1 MFEVTYCDFS
11 DNNKSR
17 CCAISTSIRVVC
29 NRGKFQSSKCKL
41 SR

>member
-1 MFEVTYCDFS
+1 MFEVTYC

-17 CCAISTSIRVVC
+17 CCAISTSIGCDRD
-29 NRGKFQSSKCKL
+29 KFQSSKCKL